1 MTKKITNK
9 GALIAI
15 GTGIIFFLYLT
26 KHKKTTK
33 KMTGNFF
40 NDLVAFIKNK
50 EGGLSN
56 NPNDPAAKNPSPT
69 PQNYHTN
76 KGITY
81 KTFQDS
87 AATFNYNPSL
97 SNFLAM
103 PDEIW
108 KPIFI
113 NKYYNKA
120 KLTNNEVLNGLFAYW
135 YWQGWDSRYL
145 PIKDVTQ
152 VINSNLS
159 NKDKLKALTNLRLRY
174 YRNIIAANPKLSI
187 FAKGWNNTAND
198 YYNLFV
204 QYL

>member
-1 MTKKITNK
+1 
-9 GALIAI
+9 
-15 GTGIIFFLYLT
+15 
-26 KHKKTTK
+26 
-33 KMTGNFF
+33 MTGNFF
-40 NDLVAFIKNK
+40 NNLVAFIKNK

-135 YWQGWDSRYL
+135 YWQGWNARYL
-145 PIKDVTQ
+145 PIKDVTT

-159 NKDKLKALTNLRLRY
+159 NKDMDTVFLDLEETVDRKSTRLNSSHVALSRMPSS
-174 YRNIIAANPKLSI
+174 A
-187 FAKGWNNTAND
+187 
-198 YYNLFV
+198 
-204 QYL
+204 